1 MDADAKQ
8 PTAED
13 RAPRRVE
20 AKVGLAVHWAVYL
33 AVNAGLLLAAGGFAG
48 SWWRLAGW
56 GSGLAVHTGCVL
68 AGIGR
73 LQQRLVEREPA
84 RERVR

>member
-20 AKVGLAVHWAVYL
+20 AKVGLTVHWAVYQ
-33 AVNAGLLLAAGGFAG
+33 AVNAGLLAAGGFTG
-48 SWWRLAGW
+48 SWWRPAGW
-56 GSGLAVHTGCVL
+56 GSGQAVHTGYVL
-68 AGIGR
+68 VELGR
-73 LQQRLVEREPA
+73 LQQRLVERELA

>member
-1 MDADAKQ
+1 MDADVKQ
-8 PTAED
+8 PRAED
-13 RAPRRVE
+13 RARRRGE

-33 AVNAGLLLAAGGFAG
+33 AVNAGLLAAGGFAG
-48 SWWRLAGW
+48 SWWRLAGR

-68 AGIGR
+68 AEIGR